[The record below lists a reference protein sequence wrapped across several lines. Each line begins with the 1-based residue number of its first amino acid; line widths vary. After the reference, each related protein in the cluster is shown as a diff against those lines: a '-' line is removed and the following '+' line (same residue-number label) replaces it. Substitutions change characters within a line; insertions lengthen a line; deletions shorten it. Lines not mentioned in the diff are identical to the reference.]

1 MANARSIS
9 VIWEYFNKIDPAK
22 CVICTSVV
30 NIKGSNTSSMRK
42 HLERLHREDFAL
54 LVDKENVVKSK
65 KAKTAAQKKLDSRQ
79 MNIDRFAVAVGLD
92 RQSLKMWGMKDSRT
106 TATNHQLIEMVA
118 RDSQPLSIVDRD
130 GFIRFV
136 GHLQPCYP
144 LPSRTT
150 LTAMIEP
157 ECERIRGLIILEME
171 GASFISFTSDIW
183 SDSVTNQS
191 YISLSDA

>member
-9 VIWEYFNKIDPAK
+9 VIWEYFNKIDPATAK
-22 CVICTSVV
+22 CVLCNSVV

-92 RQSLKMWGMKDSRT
+92 RQSVKNVG
-106 TATNHQLIEMVA
+106 NE
-118 RDSQPLSIVDRD
+118 
-130 GFIRFV
+130 RFS
-136 GHLQPCYP
+136 HH
-144 LPSRTT
+144 S
-150 LTAMIEP
+150 
-157 ECERIRGLIILEME
+157 
-171 GASFISFTSDIW
+171 
-183 SDSVTNQS
+183 NQS
-191 YISLSDA
+191 AAN